1 MGLLV
6 HCSATNPFPQSLV
19 HGHWIIGRLHVIR
32 LPDDLTWNSSL
43 DDASVSHMFHHLV
56 EDCTVVPETS
66 WLLNGKGLVCT
77 CGRGLVCIRGKA
89 TRLYT
94 RNVYG
99 YAYRQKHR
107 HTSYMLVCIYVYIQ
121 TCIPTYPFL
130 HVPLTL
136 RERVQI
142 NVSIPPHPNPKPTPL
157 SMLKKIECCAWHER
171 GRTSPMAQDR
181 HKRVARP
188 KVYSYLIVSNASR
201 IQPIS
206 TLVTV
211 HEDWC
216 IPKKGATRNQ
226 ILSWAVLPGILAAM
240 DGSMRLPEP
249 TRPPSWLQ
257 RPLTTFTTQDYQFML
272 QATARAYGGRDQ
284 HGGRDQQWW
293 GQRSWYQDLREMRS
307 YRAVVDENRLLRQ
320 LHGTMQSDK
329 EREQS
334 EKQRALE
341 CLTQETA
348 EKQRALE
355 ALTQE
360 RATKQRALQALSL
373 ETAEKQRALEALAQE
388 TAAKEQALQ
397 ALAEA
402 EAYKE
407 RALKF
412 RKNMRWFSEAKKA
425 WMLRWI
431 FCCWPD
437 FSFDSSF
444 RENYTFWCCELWL
457 FSDQGQAAVTKGAVS
472 KAASKALPRR
482 KAWYAACLSSA
493 SYPKQRAYWLHFF
506 ILADSQRSWVDL
518 LWVLWKIPSIKDLAN
533 VSLYSLIRGQ
543 CVILYR
549 SFWEDL
555 AEILIKL
562 LKRSLRDLVEVL
574 VRRSCADPGEIFLRG
589 CRIPC

>member
-1 MGLLV
+1 
-6 HCSATNPFPQSLV
+6 
-19 HGHWIIGRLHVIR
+19 
-32 LPDDLTWNSSL
+32 
-43 DDASVSHMFHHLV
+43 
-56 EDCTVVPETS
+56 
-66 WLLNGKGLVCT
+66 
-77 CGRGLVCIRGKA
+77 
-89 TRLYT
+89 
-94 RNVYG
+94 
-99 YAYRQKHR
+99 
-107 HTSYMLVCIYVYIQ
+107 
-121 TCIPTYPFL
+121 
-130 HVPLTL
+130 
-136 RERVQI
+136 
-142 NVSIPPHPNPKPTPL
+142 
-157 SMLKKIECCAWHER
+157 
-171 GRTSPMAQDR
+171 MAQDR

-373 ETAEKQRALEALAQE
+373 ETAEKQRALEALATGNSCKRAGPASSCRGGSLQGKSVEVPKKHEVVQWGQE
-388 TAAKEQALQ
+388 GLDASLDFLLLARFFFWFFVPRKLYVLMLRTLTVFRPGPGCSHQRSGIEGCQQGTAQTEGMVRCLFVICILPQTVRI
-397 ALAEA
+397 LAA
-402 EAYKE
+402 FFHS
-407 RALKF
+407 RG
-412 RKNMRWFSEAKKA
+412 FSEILGWSA
-425 WMLRWI
+425 MGSLE
-431 FCCWPD
+431 D
-437 FSFDSSF
+437 SF
-444 RENYTFWCCELWL
+444 Y
-457 FSDQGQAAVTKGAVS
+457 
-472 KAASKALPRR
+472 
-482 KAWYAACLSSA
+482 
-493 SYPKQRAYWLHFF
+493 
-506 ILADSQRSWVDL
+506 QRSCECFAVQ
-518 LWVLWKIPSIKDLAN
+518 S
-533 VSLYSLIRGQ
+533 Y
-543 CVILYR
+543 
-549 SFWEDL
+549 
-555 AEILIKL
+555 
-562 LKRSLRDLVEVL
+562 
-574 VRRSCADPGEIFLRG
+574 
-589 CRIPC
+589 

>member
-1 MGLLV
+1 
-6 HCSATNPFPQSLV
+6 
-19 HGHWIIGRLHVIR
+19 
-32 LPDDLTWNSSL
+32 
-43 DDASVSHMFHHLV
+43 
-56 EDCTVVPETS
+56 
-66 WLLNGKGLVCT
+66 
-77 CGRGLVCIRGKA
+77 
-89 TRLYT
+89 
-94 RNVYG
+94 
-99 YAYRQKHR
+99 
-107 HTSYMLVCIYVYIQ
+107 
-121 TCIPTYPFL
+121 
-130 HVPLTL
+130 
-136 RERVQI
+136 
-142 NVSIPPHPNPKPTPL
+142 
-157 SMLKKIECCAWHER
+157 
-171 GRTSPMAQDR
+171 MAQDR
-181 HKRVARP
+181 HKRIARP

-211 HEDWC
+211 HEDNFLTDASQ
-216 IPKKGATRNQ
+216 KKGATRNQ
-226 ILSWAVLPGILAAM
+226 ILLWAVLPGILAAM
-240 DGSMRLPEP
+240 DGSMRPPEP

-257 RPLTTFTTQDYQFML
+257 RPLTTFTTRDYQFML

-284 HGGRDQQWW
+284 HGGRDQQWR

-444 RENYTFWCCELWL
+444 RENYVLMLRTLTVFRPGPGCTL
-457 FSDQGQAAVTKGAVS
+457 VPRKVS
-472 KAASKALPRR
+472 N
-482 KAWYAACLSSA
+482 
-493 SYPKQRAYWLHFF
+493 
-506 ILADSQRSWVDL
+506 WV
-518 LWVLWKIPSIKDLAN
+518 IA
-533 VSLYSLIRGQ
+533 
-543 CVILYR
+543 
-549 SFWEDL
+549 
-555 AEILIKL
+555 
-562 LKRSLRDLVEVL
+562 
-574 VRRSCADPGEIFLRG
+574 
-589 CRIPC
+589 